1 MKYTIR
7 NIENDDV
14 VSRNILLIEFSS
26 LKDAIVEF
34 EYINTENDLYISRTG
49 QNGDN
54 PDLKKVAKKTIL
66 KNIKVINEEINEKIK
81 NLSQRID
88 SIQSDI
94 NNCNLSDN
102 SERIYKIGELDAQID
117 ILIDEFLEEN

>member
-7 NIENDDV
+7 NKENDDV
-14 VSRNILLIEFSS
+14 VSRNVFLIEFSS

-34 EYINTENDLYISRTG
+34 EHIKTENDLYISRTG

-54 PDLKKVAKKTIL
+54 PQLKKVAKKSIL
-66 KNIKVINEEINEKIK
+66 KNIKVINEEIREKMK

-88 SIQSDI
+88 SIQNDI
-94 NNCNLSDN
+94 DNFNLSDN

-117 ILIDEFLEEN
+117 DLIDEILEEN